1 MKISSVYIKCRSCP
15 LVLRLRSNNLI
26 PPTTATPT
34 IDSII
39 QCTKQIIL
47 ILLIFTHDFKLA
59 SRPLR
64 MSAISI
70 TVAIFVTINV
80 IIAYSITLDQVGDY
94 VGGLEWVWAGLF
106 LDLDCEVG
114 QIRYLVLFCEGF
126 AFVGD
131 IAAYRFL

>member
-1 MKISSVYIKCRSCP
+1 MKISSVYIKYRSCP
-15 LVLRLRSNNLI
+15 LVLWLRSNNLI

-34 IDSII
+34 IDRII
-39 QCTKQIIL
+39 ERTKQIIL
-47 ILLIFTHDFKLA
+47 ILLIFTYDFKFA
-59 SRPLR
+59 SWSLR
-64 MSAISI
+64 LPAISI
-70 TVAIFVTINV
+70 TIAIFITINV

-106 LDLDCEVG
+106 LELDCEVG
-114 QIRYLVLFCEGF
+114 QIGYLVLFCEGF